1 MRATPSPTVLSLNQP
16 VKEKGGYMKLNNG
29 DIFMAREPLQ
39 KLMEQKFPV
48 KVSYNLAKMVSK
60 LNEQLKVIDD
70 VRNGL
75 IRTYGE
81 PEKDNPQQVGI
92 KPESKNFT
100 KFVEELNE
108 LLSQEI
114 EVVFDK
120 VKLPEKVAATC
131 DKCSHN
137 MDRMLEIEPSVL
149 MALDK
154 FVEV

>member
-1 MRATPSPTVLSLNQP
+1 
-16 VKEKGGYMKLNNG
+16 MKLNNG
-29 DIFMAREPLQ
+29 EIFVAREPLQ

-48 KVSYNLAKMVSK
+48 MVSYKLAKMVSK
-60 LNEQLKVIDD
+60 LNEQMKVIDD

-75 IRTYGE
+75 IRTYGK
-81 PEKDNPQQVGI
+81 PDKDNPQQIAVPPG
-92 KPESKNFT
+92 SKDFA
-100 KFVEELNE
+100 KFIGEVNE
-108 LLSQEI
+108 LFSQEV

-137 MDRMLEIEPSVL
+137 MDKSREIEPNIL
-149 MALDK
+149 MARDK

>member
-1 MRATPSPTVLSLNQP
+1 
-16 VKEKGGYMKLNNG
+16 MKLNNG
-29 DIFMAREPLQ
+29 EIFVAREPLQ

-48 KVSYNLAKMVSK
+48 MVSYKLAKMVSK
-60 LNEQLKVIDD
+60 LNEQMKVIDD

-75 IRTYGE
+75 IRTYGKPDKE
-81 PEKDNPQQVGI
+81 NPQQIAV
-92 KPESKNFT
+92 PTDSKDYP
-100 KFVEELNE
+100 KFIEEFNE
-108 LLSQEI
+108 LMTQEVEI
-114 EVVFDK
+114 VFDK

-137 MDRMLEIEPSVL
+137 MDKMLEIEPSVL

>member
-1 MRATPSPTVLSLNQP
+1 
-16 VKEKGGYMKLNNG
+16 MKLSNG
-29 DIFMAREPLQ
+29 EIFVAREPLQ

-48 KVSYNLAKMVSK
+48 MVSYKLAKMVSK
-60 LNEQLKVIDD
+60 LNEQMKVIDD

-75 IRTYGE
+75 IRTYGK
-81 PEKDNPQQVGI
+81 PDKNNPQQITVP
-92 KPESKNFT
+92 PESKDLA
-100 KFVEELNE
+100 KFAGEMNE
-108 LLSQEI
+108 LLSQEV

-120 VKLPEKVAATC
+120 VKLPEKVAGTC
-131 DKCSHN
+131 DKCGHN

>member
-1 MRATPSPTVLSLNQP
+1 
-16 VKEKGGYMKLNNG
+16 MKLTNG
-29 DIFMAREPLQ
+29 EIFMAREPLG

-48 KVSYNLAKMVSK
+48 KTSYGLAKLASK
-60 LNEQLKVIDD
+60 LNDQLKVIDD

-75 IRTYGE
+75 IKTYGE
-81 PEKDNPQQVGI
+81 PDKENSQQIRVD
-92 KPESKNFT
+92 PEGESFG

-108 LLSQEI
+108 LFSQEV

-131 DKCSHN
+131 DACKHN
-137 MDRMLEIEPSVL
+137 MDKSLEIEPSVL